1 MNFCPGIGSTSK
13 GFCREIVAGGLKG
26 LIIPPWLV
34 VVFEGAVEFALAFEL
49 ADGFVFEA
57 ADGLE
62 GPADGL
68 EGPAEVCCS

>member
-1 MNFCPGIGSTSK
+1 MNFCPGIGSTPK
-13 GFCREIVAGGLKG
+13 GFCREIAAGGLKG